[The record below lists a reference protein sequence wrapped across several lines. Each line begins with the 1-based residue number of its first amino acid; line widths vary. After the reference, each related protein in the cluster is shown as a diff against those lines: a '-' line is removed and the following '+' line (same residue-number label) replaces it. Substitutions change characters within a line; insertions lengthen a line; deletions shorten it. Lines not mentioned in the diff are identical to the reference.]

1 MNVSQY
7 ISRAYSAIFESSYP
21 SEFTLEAL
29 SKFLRTNP
37 SNASIEKWCSS
48 HLGQKLGKG
57 SSRIVF
63 KLDETHVIKIALKD
77 SRYGFEKGIA
87 QNRVEADWGIQKW
100 HSDVVTGISD
110 QDEDFYWVVAEKAK
124 TPITAARFK
133 ELTEIPFS
141 KFAELL
147 RYVIDTN
154 KGMRYS
160 KPADFDK
167 YIDNEFLTEI
177 ISLAG
182 NFGMPSGDLARRSH
196 YGEVFDPEEND
207 NDVKLIDY
215 GLNNEVHKEFYGI
228 KR

>member
-1 MNVSQY
+1 MPNWKNVNFYVTTIGQFYFLPLAKDEWVSWDQY
-7 ISRAYSAIFESSYP
+7 
-21 SEFTLEAL
+21 
-29 SKFLRTNP
+29 
-37 SNASIEKWCSS
+37 
-48 HLGQKLGKG
+48 
-57 SSRIVF
+57 
-63 KLDETHVIKIALKD
+63 ETHVIKIALKD
-77 SRYGFEKGIA
+77 SKYGFNKGIA

-124 TPITAARFK
+124 TPISAARFK

-160 KPADFDK
+160 KPDDFDK

-182 NFGMPSGDLARRSH
+182 NFGMPSG
-196 YGEVFDPEEND
+196 E
-207 NDVKLIDY
+207 K
-215 GLNNEVHKEFYGI
+215 GLLSPFFS
-228 KR
+228 